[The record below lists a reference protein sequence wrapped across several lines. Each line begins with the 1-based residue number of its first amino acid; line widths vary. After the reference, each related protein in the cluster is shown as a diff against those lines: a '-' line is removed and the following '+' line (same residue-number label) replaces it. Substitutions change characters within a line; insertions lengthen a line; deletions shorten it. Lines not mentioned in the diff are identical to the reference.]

1 MNKTSMVRRTDDAR
15 QARVPLT
22 QSGQAAASN
31 IKHAPLL
38 LPVDSQRA
46 PLGRGACGPGL
57 ARSGPSG
64 APCPSTRCR
73 TRTRGRLGPPQAGP
87 AFAPRPPGWRQSSA
101 LAGLAGR
108 CGPPPQGHAP
118 WPFPVLADQLV
129 ALQVGATL
137 SYATVRRTRQT
148 IAARRTATCGGGF
161 PQRTMRTWWP
171 PWRRAWLSL
180 SAPRIHGTR
189 WFIGTQS
196 RCHSSRKRARPGPP
210 SLARHRGTRTQTNG
224 AGQPPCWC

>member
-1 MNKTSMVRRTDDAR
+1 VAPALPGQGHPVRHVR
-15 QARVPLT
+15 QRVVA
-22 QSGQAAASN
+22 QGRAAAWVRH
-31 IKHAPLL
+31 KPAP
-38 LPVDSQRA
+38 PSR
-46 PLGRGACGPGL
+46 PGL
-57 ARSGPSG
+57 
-64 APCPSTRCR
+64 
-73 TRTRGRLGPPQAGP
+73 
-87 AFAPRPPGWRQSSA
+87 
-101 LAGLAGR
+101 LAGAKAARLLAWRG
-108 CGPPPQGHAP
+108 GPPPQGHAP

-148 IAARRTATCGGGF
+148 IAARRTATRGGGF